1 MEEYDFLAVGG
12 QQLLERHQETS
23 IELRATKATAV
34 FESIPSDPYDN
45 NNNNNNNNNDFDGP
59 PVYCECFGPIS
70 DLVARMATK
79 PKD

>member
-23 IELRATKATAV
+23 IELRATKATVV

-45 NNNNNNNNNDFDGP
+45 NNNDSDGP

-70 DLVARMATK
+70 DLVARMTTK